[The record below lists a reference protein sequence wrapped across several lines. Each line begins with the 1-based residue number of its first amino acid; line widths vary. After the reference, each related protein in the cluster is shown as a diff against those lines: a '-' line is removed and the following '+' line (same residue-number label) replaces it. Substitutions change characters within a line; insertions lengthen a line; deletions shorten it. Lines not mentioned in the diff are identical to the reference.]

1 MARVVALFRDPMRTF
16 VFLAVVVGGYLVFAV
31 PYFGG
36 IDEPAHF
43 SRSYQIST
51 GRFVPEKIGNS
62 KFSGACLPKDVL
74 AEMSGYEAA
83 YFRHLVSLFPHALKP
98 GAPAPASQAPP
109 KCESKGESFVTFSTF
124 GSPVP
129 YLPQA
134 ATLFVARELGAG
146 AGGML
151 VAGRIVLLAVYVAIV
166 AFAIRRSPRARWALC
181 AAALI
186 PVAVFQSASSLSHD
200 AITTAV
206 AILVVSSALR
216 ALDPPEGVTAKALV
230 VEAALLSALLGMC
243 KPVYVVIAGLYLL
256 PLLGTRER
264 RAKLW
269 LLAPAAAVG
278 VVVSV
283 VWNQV
288 VGDLWRTD
296 ATYFGI
302 VPDPPAR
309 RHELL
314 TAPWHFVADA
324 LRTVPDQFWEWTK
337 GLFGVGPSVTD
348 WPGIV
353 IGVALAIFVVVAL
366 QHDGH
371 EPRPL
376 RWFERGLVL
385 VLFVIGMALVF
396 AANYV
401 YWTTPGNDEISGIQ
415 ARYFV
420 PLLVLIP
427 LMVGTPRARWLG
439 AREARIP
446 LSLLLVPFFV
456 VFAVSVTAQMR

>member
-1 MARVVALFRDPMRTF
+1 MTRVVALFRDPMHTF
-16 VFLAVVVGGYLVFAV
+16 LLLAVVAGGYLVFAV

-51 GRFVPEKIGNS
+51 GQFVPEKIGKS
-62 KFSGACLPKDVL
+62 EFSGACLPNDL
-74 AEMSGYEAA
+74 LREMRGYQSA
-83 YFRHLVSLFPHALKP
+83 YFKHLISLFPNALKP
-98 GAPAPASQAPP
+98 GAPAPAQQQP
-109 KCESKGESFVTFSTF
+109 KCKSADESFVTFSTF

-134 ATLFVARELGAG
+134 GALFVARELGTG

-151 VAGRIVLLAVYVAIV
+151 IAGRIVLLAVYVAIV
-166 AFAIRRSPRARWALC
+166 AFAIRRSPRGRWAIV
-181 AAALI
+181 ATALI
-186 PVAVFQSASSLSHD
+186 PVAVFQSASSLSPD
-200 AITTAV
+200 AFTNAV
-206 AILVVSSALR
+206 ALLVVSSGLR
-216 ALDPPEGVTAKALV
+216 ALDPPEGVTVRALV

-243 KPVYVVIAGLYLL
+243 KPAYVVVAGCYLL
-256 PLLGTRER
+256 PLLGSRER

-269 LLAPAAAVG
+269 ALAPAAAVG
-278 VVVSV
+278 VVVTV
-283 VWNQV
+283 VWNEI

-296 ATYFGI
+296 ATFFGI
-302 VPDPPAR
+302 RPDPPAR
-309 RHELL
+309 KHDLF

-324 LRTVPDQFWEWTK
+324 ARTVPDQFWEWLK
-337 GLFGVGPSVTD
+337 GLWGVGPSVTD

-353 IGVALAIFVVVAL
+353 IVIAVVIFVLVSI
-366 QHDGH
+366 QHDRN
-371 EPRPL
+371 EPPPFDWL
-376 RWFERGLVL
+376 QRGL
-385 VLFVIGMALVF
+385 LFVVFVMGMTLVF
-396 AANYV
+396 AAIWI
-401 YWTTPGNDEISGIQ
+401 YWTTPGDDVITGLQ
-415 ARYFV
+415 ARYFL

>member
-1 MARVVALFRDPMRTF
+1 MTRVVALFRDPMRTF
-16 VFLAVVVGGYLVFAV
+16 LLLAIVVGGYLVFTV

-51 GRFVPEKIGNS
+51 GQFVPVKIGNS
-62 KFSGACLPKDVL
+62 EFSGACLPNDVL
-74 AEMSGYEAA
+74 REMRGYQAA
-83 YFRHLVSLFPHALKP
+83 YFEHLLSLFPNALNP
-98 GAPAPASQAPP
+98 GEPPPTQGQQP
-109 KCESKGESFVTFSTF
+109 KCAENDETFVTFSTF

-134 ATLFVARELGAG
+134 VTLFVARQLDAG
-146 AGGML
+146 VGGML
-151 VAGRIVLLAVYVAIV
+151 LAGRIVLLAVYVGIV
-166 AFAIRRSPRARWALC
+166 AFAIRRSPRAKWALS

-216 ALDPPEGVTAKALV
+216 ALDPPEGVSAKALII
-230 VEAALLSALLGMC
+230 EAALLSALLGMC
-243 KPVYVVIAGLYLL
+243 KPVYVVLAGLYLL

-278 VVVSV
+278 VLVSV
-283 VWNQV
+283 VWNEI

-296 ATYFGI
+296 ADYFGI
-302 VPDPPAR
+302 SPDPAAR

-314 TAPWHFVADA
+314 TAPWHFVADSV
-324 LRTVPDQFWEWTK
+324 RTVPDDFWYWMK

-353 IGVALAIFVVVAL
+353 TGIAIVIFAVIAI
-366 QHDGH
+366 QHDRD
-371 EPRPL
+371 EPRSFRL
-376 RWFERGLVL
+376 IERGLVL
-385 VLFVIGMALVF
+385 AMFVIGLALVF

-401 YWTTPGNDEISGIQ
+401 YWTTPGDNTVGGVQ

-427 LMVGTPRARWLG
+427 VMVGTPRARWLC

-446 LSLLLVPFFV
+446 LAVLLVPFFV
-456 VFAVSVTAQMR
+456 LFAISVTARMH